1 MADSSSRIPPTNAI
15 LGQLGQAAKRV
26 ATLEQNVEEL
36 KSLMKA
42 SQGTPRWIE
51 QLPGRRVPY
60 WAAID
65 ITIAASSTSRVEG
78 SHTVSTD
85 GPLVINGIAMFFQRT
100 SSPYNGFW
108 VPATTVE
115 ARIAPATQTQGVGG
129 LLDSPV
135 LGSFDVEFTEAGAD
149 RNWQNSAFASAL
161 FSPAMGGTFVL
172 PVSHLVPRASVIT
185 AKVTPT
191 FAQTV
196 AGKVEVI
203 LCGYKIVQGDTYQ
216 P

>member
-1 MADSSSRIPPTNAI
+1 MADTPRTIPVNA
-15 LGQLGQAAKRV
+15 LLQQLGSAGKRV
-26 ATLEQNVEEL
+26 AALEQNVEEL

-60 WAAID
+60 WATID
-65 ITIAASSTSRVEG
+65 ITIAASSTSKVEG
-78 SHTVSTD
+78 TYTVSTD
-85 GPLVINGIAMFFQRT
+85 GPFVINGIAMFFQRT
-100 SSPYNGFW
+100 SSPYNGYW

-115 ARIAPATQTQGVGG
+115 SRIAPASQQLGVGG
-129 LLDSPV
+129 ILDTPV
-135 LGSFDVEFTEAGAD
+135 IGSFDVEFQEAGAD
-149 RNWQNSAFASAL
+149 RNWQNNAFASAL

-172 PVSHLVPRASVIT
+172 PVSHLIPRASVIT

-191 FAQTV
+191 FSQTV
-196 AGKVEVI
+196 AGKVEII